1 MEVLLMFVTVKFN
14 AYTSE
19 PVGTVTC
26 AISTRLSLPVGA
38 KGDDMLTVKSSV
50 LSVTPKGAVAN
61 ELFSGTDAVGVV
73 VMAPPEMQL
82 EVR

>member
-1 MEVLLMFVTVKFN
+1 MFVTVKFN
-14 AYTSE
+14 AYTNE

-26 AISTRLSLPVGA
+26 AISTRLSIPVGA
-38 KGDDMLTVKSSV
+38 NGDVMLTVKSSV

-61 ELFSGTDAVGVV
+61 VLLSGTDVVGVV
-73 VMAPPEMQL
+73 VIAPPEMQL